1 MIIMYDDCDI
11 DEKTQVLRKISEAE
25 KCFAQISNEDLECM
39 KNTGMINDDAYLVIK
54 TFKKETQT
62 KLT

>member
-11 DEKTQVLRKISEAE
+11 DEKTQVLRKINEAK

-39 KNTGMINDDAYLVIK
+39 KNTGIINDEAYFVIK
-54 TFKKETQT
+54 AFKSKQ
-62 KLT
+62 KQN